1 MLLVWDF
8 HLQSFPVHR
17 MITITVKPLSSN
29 ILSLPLWILTEKVLN
44 SRSLNERLANYTIM
58 PFALKKTPLED
69 FTISASNKIMI

>member
-58 PFALKKTPLED
+58 PFALKKKLLW
-69 FTISASNKIMI
+69 KILQYRQVTK